1 MQGIIKL
8 TRWQEFLLFTTVLT
22 LLGGLIAYEVRDE
35 TLDWR
40 LFAVL
45 IANLAAMAYAFMI
58 NDIEDAEDDAH
69 EAARG
74 SRNPITTGE
83 VTKRQGWSAAIL
95 MVIVALTGYWLGGIN
110 AFVTGV
116 VILVLAHLYS
126 WKPIRLKALPLVDIL
141 SHANFLAML
150 LFLAAFFV
158 YTTDIG
164 EIWILAVGTF
174 LISAYGQLWNQVR
187 DYEADRAAGL
197 KNTASVLGLS
207 VTQMLA
213 HASIFGFLSSVL
225 ISIYL
230 GFFPLWLALVLLI
243 ATPIVLYLGRHN
255 TTDMRGSE
263 TEDFVGKTQEQWL
276 IIFVLVLLAWLTEAF
291 L

>member
-1 MQGIIKL
+1 
-8 TRWQEFLLFTTVLT
+8 LLFTTVLT
-22 LLGGLIAYEVRDE
+22 LLGGLIAYGVRDE
-35 TLDWR
+35 SLDWR

-45 IANLAAMAYAFMI
+45 VANLAAMAYAFMI

-83 VTKRQGWSAAIL
+83 VTRQQGWMAAVL
-95 MVIVALTGYWLGGIN
+95 MVVVALVGYWLGGIN

-141 SHANFLAML
+141 SHASFLAML
-150 LFLAAFFV
+150 LFLAAFFI
-158 YTTDIG
+158 YSTDIG
-164 EIWILAVGTF
+164 EIWILAIGTF

-197 KNTASVLGLS
+197 KNTASVLGQSL
-207 VTQMLA
+207 TQMLA
-213 HASIFGFLSSVL
+213 HASIFGFLGTVL

-230 GFFPLWLALVLLI
+230 GFFPLWLAFVLLI

-276 IIFVLVLLAWLTEAF
+276 IVFILVLLAWLIEAF

>member
-22 LLGGLIAYEVRDE
+22 LVGGLVAYEVRDE

-40 LFAVL
+40 IAAVL

-69 EAARG
+69 QAERG
-74 SRNPITTGE
+74 SRNPITMGE
-83 VTKRQGWSAAIL
+83 VSKQQGWIAAIA
-95 MVIVALTGYWLGGIN
+95 MVIVALIGYWLGGTTVFI
-110 AFVTGV
+110 TGI

-126 WKPIRLKALPLVDIL
+126 WKPVRLKALPIVDIL

-150 LFLAAFFV
+150 LFLAAFFI
-158 YTTDIG
+158 YSTDIG

-187 DYEADRAAGL
+187 DFEADRAAGL
-197 KNTASVLGLS
+197 KNTASILGKSL
-207 VTQMLA
+207 TQILA
-213 HASIFGFLSSVL
+213 YGAIIGFITSVL

-230 GFFPLWLALVLLI
+230 GFFPIWLALVFLI
-243 ATPIVLYLGRHN
+243 ATPVVLYLGRHN

-263 TEDFVGKTQEQWL
+263 TDDFVGKTQEQWL
-276 IIFVLVLLAWLTEAF
+276 IIFIVVLLAWLVEAF
-291 L
+291 T